1 MKTLFL
7 ILLLVTSNAFA
18 SDREQA
24 AKIIESLSIQSTLLS
39 KMDAASARFIGLPY
53 GAGGPLGEGETGRY
67 DQDPL
72 YRFDTFDCT
81 TYVETIISLALSQD
95 VDEFEQHMDKIRYEN
110 SQVDYLS
117 RNHFP
122 SLQWIPNNI
131 ENGLFQEIND
141 LVLPRNAQLIAEAVI
156 NIPGWLK
163 KIKIEEI
170 RVPSASREEKQ
181 ALLEELQ
188 GLSSQYEP
196 KTAKLNYLPIST
208 LLKTPIALKK
218 IPSGSVVNFVRPNWD
233 LTDSIGTHM
242 NVSHQGLVFQLK
254 GKTYL
259 RHASVGAEK
268 KVVEIELI
276 EYLKKFD
283 NHPTLKG
290 IHLMKLQGL

>member
-7 ILLLVTSNAFA
+7 ILLLVTSTAFA

-141 LVLPRNAQLIAEAVI
+141 LVLPRSSQLTAEAVI

-170 RVPSASREEKQ
+170 RVPSASSEEKQ

-208 LLKTPIALKK
+208 LLKNPTALKK

-233 LTDSIGTHM
+233 ITDSIGTHM
-242 NVSHQGLVFQLK
+242 NVSHQGLVFQVK

-283 NHPTLKG
+283 THPTLKG

>member
-1 MKTLFL
+1 MKTLFF
-7 ILLLVTSNAFA
+7 ILLLVISTAFA

-24 AKIIESLSIQSTLLS
+24 AQIIASLSSQSGLLS

-81 TYVETIISLALSQD
+81 TYVETIISLALSLD
-95 VDEFEQHMDKIRYEN
+95 VDEFEQQMDKIRYEN
-110 SQVDYLS
+110 SRVDYLS

-131 ENGLFQEIND
+131 ENGLLMEVND
-141 LVLPRNAQLIAEAVI
+141 LVLPRSSQLIAEAVI

-170 RVPSASREEKQ
+170 RVPNASSEEKQ
-181 ALLEELQ
+181 SLLNELQ
-188 GLSSQYEP
+188 ALSSQYEP

-208 LLKTPIALKK
+208 ILKSPSLLKK
-218 IPSGSVVNFVRPNWD
+218 IPSGSVINFVRPNWD

-242 NVSHQGLVFQLK
+242 NISHQGLVFQLK
-254 GKTYL
+254 GKTIL

-268 KVVEIELI
+268 RVIEIELI

-283 NHPTLKG
+283 NHPTLRG